1 MIASEPTS
9 SEHAAQAS
17 PSSALLLV
25 RRGGVAGVTAAVV
38 TTTAVVIARSADV
51 PLEVD
56 GAAIPIAAFAM
67 WTVIGAALGVVLA
80 RLLGDRRRFVTVA
93 LAATGLSLIPPIA
106 LPDHVATKAVLV
118 GAHLLAAAIVIPAL
132 SQLLTTSVARRRETQ
147 NR

>member
-1 MIASEPTS
+1 MTASEPTCGEPAVQGS
-9 SEHAAQAS
+9 R
-17 PSSALLLV
+17 PSALLLV
-25 RRGGVAGVTAAVV
+25 RRGGVAGAAAAVV
-38 TTTAVVIARSADV
+38 TTAAAVIARSADV
-51 PLEVD
+51 ALEVD

-67 WTVIGAALGVVLA
+67 WTVIGTALGVVLA

-93 LAATGLSLIPPIA
+93 VAATGLSLTPPIT

-132 SQLLTTSVARRRETQ
+132 AQLLTTSVARGRETK